1 MVQELNPRD
10 FIVCEN
16 ACEALL
22 AWPDDTLVFF
32 SEEAHFYLSESV
44 NKQNM
49 RYWRP
54 KNPRELHQRPLHALR
69 VTVWCALSRVDII
82 GQWFFKENEQ
92 AVSMTSDRYVN
103 MINEC
108 FLPTLNQMGVENLW
122 FQQDGATAHT
132 ARASMTILRQNFPG
146 HLISSRGDLHWPAL
160 SPDLSHVTF
169 FYGDI

>member
-10 FIVCEN
+10 FIAREN

-22 AWPDDTLVFF
+22 GLPDDTLVFF
-32 SEEAHFYLSESV
+32 SEEAHFHLSGSV

-49 RYWRP
+49 RYWSP
-54 KNPRELHQRPLHALR
+54 ENPRELYQRPLHALR
-69 VTVWCALSRVDII
+69 VTVWCALSRVSII
-82 GQWFFKENEQ
+82 GPWFLEENEQ
-92 AVSMTSDRYVN
+92 AVSVTSDRYVN

-108 FLPTLNQMGVENLW
+108 FLPALNQMGVENVW

-132 ARASMTILRQNFPG
+132 ARINDCFAAELPRTS
-146 HLISSRGDLHWPAL
+146 HLLEGRSAWPAR
-160 SPDLSHVTF
+160 SPDLSPCDY